1 MTRGPDA
8 RLRDILARLSSIA
21 DAEEV
26 MAAASEHGDDRMTDV
41 ALDAILYHLVVIGEA
56 VRTLPDDMLAT
67 EPDIPWRL
75 IVGMRN
81 RLAHEYFRLRPEL
94 VRLTIDE
101 PLRQLGPACLRLL
114 GERQP

>member
-1 MTRGPDA
+1 MTRGADA

-21 DAEEV
+21 DAEDV
-26 MAAASEHGDDRMTDV
+26 MAAASGHGDDRMAQV

-56 VRTLPDDMLAT
+56 VRTLPDDMLAA
-67 EPDIPWRL
+67 EPEIPWRL

-101 PLRQLGPACLRLL
+101 PLRQLGPACRRLL
-114 GERQP
+114 GETQV